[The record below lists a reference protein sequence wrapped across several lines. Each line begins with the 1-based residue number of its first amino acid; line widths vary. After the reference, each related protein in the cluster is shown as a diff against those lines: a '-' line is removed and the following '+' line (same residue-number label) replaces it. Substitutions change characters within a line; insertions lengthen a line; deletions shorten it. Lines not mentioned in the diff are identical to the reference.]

1 MHEKE
6 EQMIRPFTIDIPQA
20 DLDDLRCRLAATRW
34 ASQLPGPGWSRGV
47 PQEYIR
53 ELAEYWET
61 GYDWRAVEA
70 ELNSFPQF
78 ITEIDG
84 TDVHFLHVRS
94 PEPDAVPVILTHGWP
109 GSFAEFTKVIG
120 PLTNPRAYGADPA
133 NAFHLV
139 IPTIPG
145 FGFSGPTP
153 EPGWGAIR
161 VAFAWAELMR
171 RLGYDSYVPQ
181 GGDLGAWIS
190 LILAGVDMPHVRGVH
205 TNFLVTPPPGDPS
218 GFAGL
223 GEADMSRLSL
233 LGRFV
238 AEGSGYMKVHSTRPQ
253 TLAYGLT
260 DSPAGQLAWALEKFY
275 EWSDSDKTPEDAL
288 DRDQIL
294 TNVMLYWLTGTAGS
308 SANFYY
314 EMADMLPT
322 APTPPAP
329 QPPLPVPLGVAVYP
343 ADSALPIR
351 RFADPQ
357 FPNIVHWQEH
367 DRGGHFA
374 AMEQPELFVSD
385 LREFARAL
393 AGATG
398 PGASA

>member
-6 EQMIRPFTIDIPQA
+6 ERMIRPYTIDIPQA
-20 DLDDLRCRLAATRW
+20 DLDDLRSRLAATRW

-84 TDVHFLHVRS
+84 TNVHFLHVRS
-94 PEPDAVPVILTHGWP
+94 PEPDAVPMIVTHGWP
-109 GSFAEFTKVIG
+109 GSFAEFTQVIG
-120 PLTNPRAYGADPA
+120 PLTNPRAHGGDPA
-133 NAFHLV
+133 DAFHLV

-145 FGFSGPTP
+145 FGFSGPTR
-153 EPGWGAIR
+153 EPGWNAIR
-161 VAFAWAELMR
+161 VAVAWAELMR
-171 RLGYDSYVPQ
+171 RLGYDSYIPQ
-181 GGDLGAWIS
+181 GGDLGAWIT
-190 LILAGVDMPHVRGVH
+190 LVLAGVDAAHVRGVH
-205 TNFLVTPPPGDPS
+205 TNFLVTPPPADP
-218 GFAGL
+218 AELAAL
-223 GEADMSRLSL
+223 GEADLGRLSL
-233 LGRFV
+233 LGRFL
-238 AEGSGYMKVHSTRPQ
+238 AEGTGYMKVQATRPQ
-253 TLAYGLT
+253 TLGYGLT
-260 DSPAGQLAWALEKFY
+260 DSPVGQLAWVLEKFY
-275 EWSDSDKTPEDAL
+275 EWSDSDKSPEDAL
-288 DRDQIL
+288 DKDQIL
-294 TNVMLYWLTGTAGS
+294 TNVMLYWLTSTAGS

-322 APTPPAP
+322 APTPPP
-329 QPPLPVPLGVAVYP
+329 PPPPLPLPLGVAVYP

-351 RFADPQ
+351 RFAEPQ
-357 FPNIVHWQEH
+357 FPNIVHWREYE
-367 DRGGHFA
+367 RGGHFA

-393 AGATG
+393 T
-398 PGASA
+398 